1 MKWCPET
8 SSGPAEP
15 RLPAL
20 ICEKK
25 FSSCDGQAKGKPEM
39 PAQNRYSSIIQSIFA
54 SKYTAGAES
63 VDFERQDLTLAAD
76 ELGIKLPANPG
87 DILYSFRFRTEMP
100 PDVSGTAP
108 EGFAW
113 IIRLV
118 GRSRYRFDLVKDQP
132 IVPNEQMLATKVPE
146 ATPGIIAKYALSDE
160 QALLAKVRY
169 NRLIDVFTG
178 ITCYS
183 LQNHLRTAVAGKGQI
198 ETDEIYVGVDRR
210 GAQYVI
216 PVQAKGGTDKLS
228 IVQIEQDLA
237 LCAARFPDLI
247 AKPIACQFL
256 QNNVIVLFEF
266 SESADGVGIVAERH
280 YHLVPPD
287 DVTPEDLRGYRTQ
300 A

>member
-1 MKWCPET
+1 MA
-8 SSGPAEP
+8 G
-15 RLPAL
+15 L
-20 ICEKK
+20 
-25 FSSCDGQAKGKPEM
+25 KGSRKV
-39 PAQNRYSSIIQSIFA
+39 PAQNRYSTIVEAIFK
-54 SKYTAGAES
+54 SKYKRGTKS
-63 VDFERQDLTLAAD
+63 VEFERQDIVRAAARMN
-76 ELGIKLPANPG
+76 IQLPANLG

-100 PDVSGTAP
+100 SEVSATAP
-108 EGFAW
+108 DGFAW

-256 QNNVIVLFEF
+256 QNDVIVLFEF
-266 SESADGVGIVAERH
+266 SESADGVGIVSERH

-287 DVTPEDLRGYRTQ
+287 DVTAEDLRGYRTQ
-300 A
+300 V